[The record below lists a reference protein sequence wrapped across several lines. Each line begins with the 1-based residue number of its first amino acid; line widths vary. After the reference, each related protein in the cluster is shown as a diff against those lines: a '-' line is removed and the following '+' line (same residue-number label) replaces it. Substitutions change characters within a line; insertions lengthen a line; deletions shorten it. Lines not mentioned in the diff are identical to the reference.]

1 MRATSRQL
9 WQAGLFRGE
18 PAPAVPRRF
27 NKHPEQGVLNAVLK
41 VLRYHPRVAWIV
53 RINSGAYKTP
63 DGRFIRY
70 GFAGCPDLLGQLT
83 DGRILM
89 IEVKAARGRL
99 TDDQEFMLAKC
110 RANGG
115 VSGVARSIEE
125 AVAIV
130 EGGDGY

>member
-1 MRATSRQL
+1 MRPTLRERWQL
-9 WQAGLFRGE
+9 GLFRGD
-18 PAPAVPRRF
+18 PAPPGPKRF
-27 NKHPEQGVLNAVLK
+27 NKHPEQGVLNAVMK
-41 VLRYHPRVAWIV
+41 MLRYHPKVAWVV

-63 DGRFIRY
+63 EGRFIRY
-70 GFAGCPDLLGQLT
+70 GFVGCPDLLGQMR

-89 IEVKAARGRL
+89 IEVKAAKGRL

-125 AVAIV
+125 ALAIV
-130 EGGDGY
+130 GGR